1 MAAILGAA
9 IDFLHALLMAAW
21 VIGLPLLFWHR
32 WPRLT
37 RAYAVYAIGFVA
49 VNQLSEAILG
59 ECFLTTLA
67 RAAWESTP
75 LASPPPLSREWFTV
89 RMAEAIF
96 RLTPSHDA
104 IKLVLEALIL
114 LTAVGVAYRGWRS
127 TRSRTETELRWP
139 AWRR

>member
-9 IDFLHALLMAAW
+9 IDFLHALLMATW
-21 VIGLPLLFWHR
+21 VLGLPLLFWHR

-37 RAYAVYAIGFVA
+37 QAYAIYAIGFIA
-49 VNQLSEAILG
+49 MNQLSEALLG

-67 RAAWESTP
+67 RGAWESTP
-75 LASPPPLSREWFTV
+75 LAGPPALSREWFTV

-127 TRSRTETELRWP
+127 TKSRTETELRSP